1 MDYREHQPDPALRS
15 AVKCY
20 WTLAG
25 SGDAEAWI
33 AHEAVPD
40 GCVEIIRRL
49 SGRSLGDTEQPELFV
64 AGVADRPATFRI
76 SGDSSFAAIRL
87 WPWAW
92 PELTEAPLA
101 SLWDRWA
108 AIDDPV
114 LARLGGLLPD
124 FAEVDRWLAERLGGA
139 HFPLGEAVL
148 RSTTVAEIRARSK
161 VAPRTLQ
168 RWFARN
174 VGMAPSR
181 YLRILRFHRA
191 FESIPAEE
199 SLADQA
205 ASHGFADQAHM
216 AREFRALAG
225 TPAGEARRRA
235 RGPFL
240 AEAQLGLRKR

>member
-1 MDYREHQPDPALRS
+1 MEYREYSPDPGLRC

-25 SGDAEAWI
+25 AGDAETWI

-49 SGRSLGDTEQPELFV
+49 SGRSQWDAEQPELFV

-76 SGDSSFAAIRL
+76 SGDSRFASIRL

-108 AIDDPV
+108 AIDDPD
-114 LARLGGLLPD
+114 LAQLGGLLPG
-124 FAEVDRWLAERLGGA
+124 FADVDRWLAERLGGLD
-139 HFPLGEAVL
+139 FSMGGAVIG
-148 RSTTVAEIRARSK
+148 STSVAEIRRRSQA
-161 VAPRTLQ
+161 APRTLQ

-240 AEAQLGLRKR
+240 AEAQRGLRKR